1 MSVGVKLTEK
11 KLSKNVRNH
20 QVMYTVTTIGKS
32 TAQPPKNFL
41 DSQLPNTLCR
51 ACILLAVRLSQVL
64 HAHGWSG
71 CAMIGQTQKDKG
83 LIAVRK
89 VCVHLICVYCH

>member
-1 MSVGVKLTEK
+1 MYMGERFTEK

-51 ACILLAVRLSQVL
+51 AC
-64 HAHGWSG
+64 
-71 CAMIGQTQKDKG
+71 T
-83 LIAVRK
+83 
-89 VCVHLICVYCH
+89 